1 MLCSALCLDSVS
13 RAVLVLHLS
22 KLGTRASRLNRGL
35 EILQLF
41 FVQLGRT
48 VSPLLRFHIHVLLS
62 HYGWGQVHRIG
73 SGSLQ
78 LTSHWNKFYH
88 YKEGCTYWALL
99 NFPETE
105 WFWLQGLT
113 DAGARNASTSG
124 EYAYLRN
131 PIWWAGISTCESHQL
146 SHRNITSSQLLY
158 SGAWRKW

>member
-62 HYGWGQVHRIG
+62 HYG
-73 SGSLQ
+73 
-78 LTSHWNKFYH
+78 
-88 YKEGCTYWALL
+88 
-99 NFPETE
+99 
-105 WFWLQGLT
+105 
-113 DAGARNASTSG
+113 
-124 EYAYLRN
+124 
-131 PIWWAGISTCESHQL
+131 
-146 SHRNITSSQLLY
+146 
-158 SGAWRKW
+158 